1 MKNVS
6 LFTLLLTISLI
17 GLGFGCQDN
26 HENDSVPPV
35 EITFEL
41 LNMNMEPADTFEAG
55 EDILFKLSIENLS
68 NKIIALDYF
77 HPNNEHLLV
86 LKKWSR
92 LSDTTQEEGWV
103 DIGSPIKQFVQTFYI
118 HGYPI
123 PSKSSLLFVISFS
136 GNQQST
142 ITQDGWRVDYK
153 MNNQLDKG
161 KYSAEINSFQ
171 AVFTDSS
178 TTIEKSFR
186 KEFHIK

>member
-1 MKNVS
+1 MII
-6 LFTLLLTISLI
+6 FI
-17 GLGFGCQDN
+17 GLGCGCQDIN
-26 HENDSVPPV
+26 EDDIVPPV

-41 LNMNMEPADTFEAG
+41 LNTNMEPADTFDAG

-68 NKIIALDYF
+68 NRDVVLYYIHTDDKNWLK
-77 HPNNEHLLV
+77 

-123 PSKSSLLFVISFS
+123 PSKSSLLFVISFA

-142 ITQDGWRVDYK
+142 ITPDGWRVDYK